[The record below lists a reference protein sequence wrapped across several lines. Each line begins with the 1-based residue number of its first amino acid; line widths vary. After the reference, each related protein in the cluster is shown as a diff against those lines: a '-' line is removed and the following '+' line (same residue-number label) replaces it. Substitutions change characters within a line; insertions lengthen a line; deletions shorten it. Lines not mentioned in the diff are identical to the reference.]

1 MNNIGEKTCR
11 DCLKV
16 FTLPANG
23 THANGHFICMD
34 CMHKI
39 LSVEL
44 PDIKR
49 KLGFKRYDE

>member
-49 KLGFKRYDE
+49 KMGFKRYDE